1 MTKALEFHPI
11 CVFFYVELVVYSR
24 FFETKLIPAPPPNA
38 VNSPTL
44 RVCTYVSVSVC
55 V

>member
-24 FFETKLIPAPPPNA
+24 FFETKLIPAPPPM
-38 VNSPTL
+38 L
-44 RVCTYVSVSVC
+44 
-55 V
+55 